1 MVEKIVF
8 EVETKTGNSAA
19 SVKSVKAELR
29 ALQNEMAGLDIG
41 SDAFVKAA
49 QKAAMLKDK
58 IEDASAGVKAFNPEA
73 KFQAFAGVLGG
84 VANGF
89 SAAQGAMAIFGSES
103 KDLEKLMVQT
113 QGAIALATGIN
124 GLMGM
129 GDAFTNLGNVI
140 KVNVVGAF
148 TTLKG
153 AMMATGIGALIVA
166 IGVAI
171 HEIGKY
177 NEAIDEE
184 AKSQEK
190 LNEELKKSKD
200 LMEGVASASEK
211 RRNSRKGGLDDLNR
225 ELKLLEAQGASEQ
238 KLFEKRQQITNVEL
252 LNLKTRKYSGLD
264 VSKEI
269 ADKENE
275 LLINQAAL
283 DKKIRDK
290 KEEED
295 KKAEEKRKE
304 RLKANKKSNDE
315 YAKLADERFKADM
328 YSQIDAQKELA
339 KMTEEFSRKEFEDS
353 MKRYDQ
359 EKAATKFQM
368 ELDKAKTEARLANLT
383 AVSNAL
389 RGLGQLIGEET
400 AAGKSLAV
408 AQATIDT
415 YVGATKAYAQGGV
428 LGFVTAAAVI
438 AAGLANVRKIVSTK
452 IPGQSSGG
460 GGGSFSAP
468 QAPQFNPALAT
479 QVQGAG
485 DVTLGP
491 KPVPQKVYVVESD
504 IRGVQNKV
512 AVIDRNATI
521 G

>member
-1 MVEKIVF
+1 MAEKIVF

-29 ALQNEMAGLDIG
+29 ALQNEMANLDIG

-73 KFQAFAGVLGG
+73 KFQAFASVLGG

-129 GDAFTNLGNVI
+129 EDAFINLGNVI
-140 KVNVVGAF
+140 KTRVVTAF
-148 TTLKG
+148 ATMRS
-153 AMMATGIGALIVA
+153 AIISTGILGLVVLIGTL
-166 IGVAI
+166 I
-171 HEIGKY
+171 Y
-177 NEAIDEE
+177 SWMEE
-184 AKSQEK
+184 ADANEKATEALKKYGEENERIQKEVTKTAIAGMKGRQKEMTELQDKFNQQIVELYKDQTKSQREQNAIALE
-190 LNEELKKSKD
+190 LNKQ
-200 LMEGVASASEK
+200 
-211 RRNSRKGGLDDLNR
+211 
-225 ELKLLEAQGASEQ
+225 LEIEQ
-238 KLFEKRQQITNVEL
+238 
-252 LNLKTRKYSGLD
+252 
-264 VSKEI
+264 
-269 ADKENE
+269 
-275 LLINQAAL
+275 QAL
-283 DKKIRDK
+283 RDK
-290 KEEED
+290 YREED
-295 KKAEEKRKE
+295 AKKQKEADEKRKE
-304 RLKANKKSNDE
+304 RLKAFQKSNDE

-328 YSQIDAQKELA
+328 YSQIDAEKELA

-389 RGLGQLIGEET
+389 NGLGQLIGEET

-428 LGFVTAAAVI
+428 LGFVTAAAVV

-460 GGGSFSAP
+460 GGVSFSAP

-479 QVQGAG
+479 QVSGAG

-504 IRGVQNKV
+504 IRSVQNKV

>member
-29 ALQNEMAGLDIG
+29 ALQNEMAGLAVG

-49 QKAAMLKDK
+49 QRAGQLKDQ
-58 IEDASAGVKAFNPEA
+58 IEDANMAVKAFNPEA

-89 SAAQGAMAIFGSES
+89 SAVQGAMALFGTEN
-103 KDLEKLMVQT
+103 KDIEKAILQT

-129 GDAFTNLGNVI
+129 KDAFIILGNVI
-140 KVNVVGAF
+140 KTQVVAAF
-148 TTLKG
+148 ATMRS
-153 AMMATGIGALIVA
+153 AIISTGILGLVVLIGTL
-166 IGVAI
+166 I
-171 HEIGKY
+171 Y
-177 NEAIDEE
+177 SWMEE
-184 AKSQEK
+184 ADANEKATEALKKYGEENERIQKEVTKTAIAGMKGRQKEMTELQDKFNQQIVELYKDQTKSQREQNAIALE
-190 LNEELKKSKD
+190 LNKQ
-200 LMEGVASASEK
+200 
-211 RRNSRKGGLDDLNR
+211 
-225 ELKLLEAQGASEQ
+225 LEIEQ
-238 KLFEKRQQITNVEL
+238 
-252 LNLKTRKYSGLD
+252 
-264 VSKEI
+264 
-269 ADKENE
+269 
-275 LLINQAAL
+275 QAL
-283 DKKIRDK
+283 RDK
-290 KEEED
+290 YREED
-295 KKAEEKRKE
+295 AKKQKEADEKRKE
-304 RLKANKKSNDE
+304 RLKAFQKSNDE

-328 YSQIDAQKELA
+328 YSQIDAEKELA

-389 RGLGQLIGEET
+389 NGLGQLIGEET

-428 LGFVTAAAVI
+428 LGFVTAAAVV

-460 GGGSFSAP
+460 GGVSFSAP

-479 QVQGAG
+479 QVSGSG

>member
-1 MVEKIVF
+1 MATEKIVF

-29 ALQNEMAGLDIG
+29 ALQNEMAGLQVG

-49 QKAAMLKDK
+49 QRAGQLKDQ
-58 IEDASAGVKAFNPEA
+58 IEDANMAVKAFNPEA

-89 SAAQGAMAIFGSES
+89 SAVQGAMALFGTEN
-103 KDLEKLMVQT
+103 KDVEKAILKT
-113 QGAIALATGIN
+113 QGAIAIATGVN

-129 GDAFTNLGNVI
+129 KDAFIILGNVI
-140 KVNVVGAF
+140 KTQVVAAF
-148 TTLKG
+148 ATMR
-153 AMMATGIGALIVA
+153 AAIISTGILGLVVLIGTLIYSWMEEKKANEEATEALKKYGEENERIQKEVTKTAIAGMKGRQKEMTELQDKFNQDIVA
-166 IGVAI
+166 LYKDENKTLREKNAI
-171 HEIGKY
+171 ALELNKQLELEQQALKDKY
-177 NEAIDEE
+177 REE
-184 AKSQEK
+184 D
-190 LNEELKKSKD
+190 LKKQKEAD
-200 LMEGVASASEK
+200 EK
-211 RRNSRKGGLDDLNR
+211 
-225 ELKLLEAQGASEQ
+225 
-238 KLFEKRQQITNVEL
+238 
-252 LNLKTRKYSGLD
+252 
-264 VSKEI
+264 
-269 ADKENE
+269 
-275 LLINQAAL
+275 
-283 DKKIRDK
+283 K
-290 KEEED
+290 KEL
-295 KKAEEKRKE
+295 
-304 RLKANKKSNDE
+304 LKANKKSNDE
-315 YAKLADERFKADM
+315 YAKLADERFTKDM
-328 YSQIDAQKELA
+328 YAQIDAEKELA

-368 ELDKAKTEARLANLT
+368 DLDKAKTEARLANLT

-389 RGLGQLIGEET
+389 SGLGQLIGEET

-428 LGFVTAAAVI
+428 LGFISAAAVV

-460 GGGSFSAP
+460 ASVSMSAP

-479 QVQGAG
+479 QVQGGG
-485 DVTLGP
+485 DITLGA
-491 KPVPQKVYVVESD
+491 KPIPQKVYVVESD
-504 IRGVQNKV
+504 IRTVQNKV
-512 AVIDRNATI
+512 NVIENNSII

>member
-29 ALQNEMAGLDIG
+29 ALQNEMAGLAVG

-49 QKAAMLKDK
+49 QRAGQLKDQ
-58 IEDASAGVKAFNPEA
+58 IEDANMAVKAFNPEA

-89 SAAQGAMAIFGSES
+89 SAVQGAMALFGTEN
-103 KDLEKLMVQT
+103 KDIEKAILQT

-129 GDAFTNLGNVI
+129 KDAFIVLGTVI
-140 KVNVVGAF
+140 KTQVVSAF
-148 TTLKG
+148 ATMR
-153 AMMATGIGALIVA
+153 AAIISTGILGLVVLIGTL
-166 IGVAI
+166 I
-171 HEIGKY
+171 Y
-177 NEAIDEE
+177 SWMEE
-184 AKSQEK
+184 ADANEKATEALKKYGEENERIQKEVTKTAIAGMKGRQKEMTELQDKFNQQIVELYKDQTKSQREQNAIALE
-190 LNEELKKSKD
+190 LNKQ
-200 LMEGVASASEK
+200 
-211 RRNSRKGGLDDLNR
+211 
-225 ELKLLEAQGASEQ
+225 LEIEQ
-238 KLFEKRQQITNVEL
+238 
-252 LNLKTRKYSGLD
+252 
-264 VSKEI
+264 
-269 ADKENE
+269 
-275 LLINQAAL
+275 QAL
-283 DKKIRDK
+283 RDK
-290 KEEED
+290 YREED
-295 KKAEEKRKE
+295 AKKQKEADEKRKE
-304 RLKANKKSNDE
+304 RLKAFQKSNDE

-328 YSQIDAQKELA
+328 YSQIDAEKELA

-389 RGLGQLIGEET
+389 NGLGQLIGEET

-428 LGFVTAAAVI
+428 LGFVTAAAVV

-460 GGGSFSAP
+460 GGVSFSAP

-504 IRGVQNKV
+504 IRSVQNKV